1 MNFVVEWFN
10 LIKCLLWFVDFSDLD
25 ILDELFGTGGDSNP
39 FMMLIW
45 FLPVL
50 LFVFYGQRI
59 QLIITSRDIKK
70 DMAKLE
76 QFRNDARNELIDYVK
91 QKLSPNGDPTQ
102 KLDRF
107 FDYFTVM
114 PVDIDPNGII
124 PKIHHLVRSRDDTT
138 RKQVKS
144 MFSEINTLEVTKVQ
158 NLLEIVTTLQLL
170 HKVVR
175 HLFLTAKKQNNYPLI
190 LPLQMLLPFI
200 MEQAEALKDAI
211 PAFKKGQPIGDGIG
225 PLVVGE
231 MMLGTKKQ
239 NAEFETVYSESEFDG
254 RKLILL
260 KAEGPYATVGRPGE
274 ATESIVEKL
283 KPDAIIM
290 IDAALKL
297 EGEDSGSVAQGF
309 GAAIGG
315 IGTDRFKIEAIATK
329 YDIPIF
335 AIVVRQSVKE
345 AITLMTKEISDQ
357 AENVK
362 SQVYEMIT
370 DNSNPNQT
378 VLVIGVGNTLGVAQ

>member
-1 MNFVVEWFN
+1 M
-10 LIKCLLWFVDFSDLD
+10 DFSNLD
-25 ILDELFGTGGDSNP
+25 VLDEFFGTGGDSNP

-45 FLPVL
+45 FLPII

-124 PKIHHLVRSRDDTT
+124 PKIHHLVRSREDTT
-138 RKQVKS
+138 RRQVKS

-225 PLVVGE
+225 PLVVGK
-231 MMLGTKKQ
+231 MMLDTKKQ

-315 IGTDRFKIEAIATK
+315 IGTDRFKIEAIAVK

-357 AENVK
+357 AENVR

>member
-1 MNFVVEWFN
+1 M
-10 LIKCLLWFVDFSDLD
+10 DFSDLD
-25 ILDELFGTGGDSNP
+25 ILDEFFGTGGDSNP

-45 FLPVL
+45 FLPII

-70 DMAKLE
+70 KMSELE
-76 QFRNDARNELIDYVK
+76 QFRNDSRNELINYIK
-91 QKLSPNGDPTQ
+91 QKLTTNGDPTQ

-107 FDYFTVM
+107 FDYFTIM

-124 PKIHHLVRSRDDTT
+124 PKIHHLVRSREDAT

-144 MFSEINTLEVTKVQ
+144 MFSEINTLEITKVQ

-283 KPDAIIM
+283 KPDVIIM

-345 AITLMTKEISDQ
+345 AITLMKKEISDQ

>member
-1 MNFVVEWFN
+1 
-10 LIKCLLWFVDFSDLD
+10 VDFSNLD
-25 ILDELFGTGGDSNP
+25 ILNEFFGTGGDSNP

-45 FLPVL
+45 CLPVI
-50 LFVFYGQRI
+50 LFVLYGQRI

-231 MMLGTKKQ
+231 MMFDTKKQ

-283 KPDAIIM
+283 KPDVIIM

-315 IGTDRFKIEAIATK
+315 IGTDRFKIEAIAVK

-345 AITLMTKEISDQ
+345 AITLMTKEISEQ

>member
-1 MNFVVEWFN
+1 M
-10 LIKCLLWFVDFSDLD
+10 DFSNLD
-25 ILDELFGTGGDSNP
+25 ILDEFFGTGGDSNP

-45 FLPVL
+45 FLPII

-59 QLIITSRDIKK
+59 QLIITSREIKK
-70 DMAKLE
+70 KMSELE
-76 QFRNDARNELIDYVK
+76 QFRNDSRNELINYVK
-91 QKLSPNGDPTQ
+91 QKLSTNGDPIQ

-107 FDYFTVM
+107 FDYFTIM

-124 PKIHHLVRSRDDTT
+124 PKIHHLVRSREDTT

-144 MFSEINTLEVTKVQ
+144 MFSEISTLEITKVQ

-170 HKVVR
+170 HKIVR

-190 LPLQMLLPFI
+190 LPLQMMLPFI

-211 PAFKKGQPIGDGIG
+211 PAFKQAQPIGDGIG
-225 PLVVGE
+225 PLVVGG
-231 MMLGTKKQ
+231 MMLDTKKQ
-239 NAEFETVYSESEFDG
+239 KAEFETVYSESEFNG

-274 ATESIVEKL
+274 ATESLIEKL
-283 KPDAIIM
+283 KPNIIIM
-290 IDAALKL
+290 VDAALKL
-297 EGEDSGSVAQGF
+297 EGEDTGSIAQGF

-315 IGTDRFKIEAIATK
+315 IGTDRFKIEAVAAK
-329 YDIPIF
+329 YNIPIL
-335 AIVVRQSVKE
+335 ALVVRQSVKD
-345 AITLMTKEISDQ
+345 AITLMKKEISDQ
-357 AENVK
+357 TENVR

-378 VLVIGVGNTLGVAQ
+378 VLVIGVGNTMGVAQ

>member
-1 MNFVVEWFN
+1 
-10 LIKCLLWFVDFSDLD
+10 VDFSSLD
-25 ILDELFGTGGDSNP
+25 ILDEFFGTGGDSNP

-45 FLPVL
+45 FLPII

-76 QFRNDARNELIDYVK
+76 QFRNDSRNELIDYVK

-107 FDYFTVM
+107 FDYFTIM

-283 KPDAIIM
+283 KPDVIIM

-345 AITLMTKEISDQ
+345 AITLMTKEISEQ

>member
-1 MNFVVEWFN
+1 M
-10 LIKCLLWFVDFSDLD
+10 DFSNLD
-25 ILDELFGTGGDSNP
+25 ILDEFFGTGGDSNP

-45 FLPVL
+45 FLPII

-59 QLIITSRDIKK
+59 QLIITSREIKK
-70 DMAKLE
+70 KMSELE
-76 QFRNDARNELIDYVK
+76 QFRNDSRNELINYIK
-91 QKLSPNGDPTQ
+91 QKLSPNGDPTE

-107 FDYFTVM
+107 FDYFTIM

-124 PKIHHLVRSRDDTT
+124 PKIHHLVRSREDTT

-144 MFSEINTLEVTKVQ
+144 MFSEINTLEITKVQ

-170 HKVVR
+170 HKIVR

-190 LPLQMLLPFI
+190 LPLQMMLPFI

-211 PAFKKGQPIGDGIG
+211 PAFKQAQPIGDGIG
-225 PLVVGE
+225 PLVVGG
-231 MMLGTKKQ
+231 MMLDTKKQ
-239 NAEFETVYSESEFDG
+239 KAEFETVYSESEFNG

-274 ATESIVEKL
+274 ATESLVEKF
-283 KPDAIIM
+283 KPSVIIM

-297 EGEDSGSVAQGF
+297 EGEDTGSIAQGF

-315 IGTDRFKIEAIATK
+315 IGIDRFKIEAVATK
-329 YDIPIF
+329 HDIPIF
-335 AIVVRQSVKE
+335 AIVVRQSVKD
-345 AITLMTKEISDQ
+345 AITLMKKEISDQ
-357 AENVK
+357 TENIRK
-362 SQVYEMIT
+362 QVYEMIT
-370 DNSNPNQT
+370 DNSNPDQT

>member
-1 MNFVVEWFN
+1 
-10 LIKCLLWFVDFSDLD
+10 VDFSDLD
-25 ILDELFGTGGDSNP
+25 ILDEFFGTGGDSNP

-45 FLPVL
+45 FLPII

-76 QFRNDARNELIDYVK
+76 QFRNDSRNELIDYVK

-124 PKIHHLVRSRDDTT
+124 PKIHHLVRSREDTT

-144 MFSEINTLEVTKVQ
+144 MFSEINTLEITKVQ

-170 HKVVR
+170 HKIVR

-190 LPLQMLLPFI
+190 LPLQMMLPFI

-211 PAFKKGQPIGDGIG
+211 PAFKQAQPIGDGIG
-225 PLVVGE
+225 PLVVGG
-231 MMLGTKKQ
+231 MMLNTKKQ
-239 NAEFETVYSESEFDG
+239 KAEFETVYSESEFNG

-274 ATESIVEKL
+274 ATESLIEKL
-283 KPDAIIM
+283 KPNIIIM
-290 IDAALKL
+290 VDAALKL
-297 EGEDSGSVAQGF
+297 EGEDTGSIAQGF

-315 IGTDRFKIEAIATK
+315 IGIDRFKIEAVAAK
-329 YDIPIF
+329 YNIPIL
-335 AIVVRQSVKE
+335 ALVVRQSVKD
-345 AITLMTKEISDQ
+345 AITLMKKEISDQ
-357 AENVK
+357 TENVR

-378 VLVIGVGNTLGVAQ
+378 VLVIGVGNTMGVAQ

>member
-1 MNFVVEWFN
+1 M
-10 LIKCLLWFVDFSDLD
+10 DFSNLD
-25 ILDELFGTGGDSNP
+25 ILDEFFGTGGDSNP

-45 FLPVL
+45 FLPII

-59 QLIITSRDIKK
+59 QLIITSREIKK
-70 DMAKLE
+70 KMSELE
-76 QFRNDARNELIDYVK
+76 QFRNDSRNELINYVK
-91 QKLSPNGDPTQ
+91 QKLTTNGDPTQ

-107 FDYFTVM
+107 FDYFTIM

-124 PKIHHLVRSRDDTT
+124 PKIHHLVRSREDTT

-144 MFSEINTLEVTKVQ
+144 MFSEISTLEITKVQ

-170 HKVVR
+170 HKIVR

-190 LPLQMLLPFI
+190 LPLQMMLPFI

-211 PAFKKGQPIGDGIG
+211 PAFKQAQPIGDGIG
-225 PLVVGE
+225 PLVVGG
-231 MMLGTKKQ
+231 MMLNTKKQ
-239 NAEFETVYSESEFDG
+239 KAEFETVYSESEFNG

-274 ATESIVEKL
+274 ATESLIEKL
-283 KPDAIIM
+283 KPNIIIM
-290 IDAALKL
+290 VDAALKL
-297 EGEDSGSVAQGF
+297 EGEDTGSIAQGF

-315 IGTDRFKIEAIATK
+315 IGTDRFKIEAVAAK
-329 YDIPIF
+329 YNIPIL
-335 AIVVRQSVKE
+335 ALVVRQSVKD
-345 AITLMTKEISDQ
+345 AITLMKKEISDQ
-357 AENVK
+357 TENVR

-378 VLVIGVGNTLGVAQ
+378 VLVIGVGNTMGVAQ

>member
-1 MNFVVEWFN
+1 
-10 LIKCLLWFVDFSDLD
+10 VDFSDLD
-25 ILDELFGTGGDSNP
+25 ILDEFFGMGDDSNP

-45 FLPVL
+45 MLPII

-70 DMAKLE
+70 RMSELE
-76 QFRNDARNELIDYVK
+76 QYRNDSRDELINYIK
-91 QKLSPNGDPTQ
+91 EKLSPNGDPAQ

-107 FDYFTVM
+107 FDYFTIM

-124 PKIHHLVRSRDDTT
+124 PKIHNLVRSREDTT

-144 MFSEINTLEVTKVQ
+144 MFTEINTLEVTKVQ

-170 HKVVR
+170 HRIVR
-175 HLFLTAKKQNNYPLI
+175 HFFLTAKKQNNYPLI
-190 LPLQMLLPFI
+190 LPLQMMLPFI
-200 MEQAEALKDAI
+200 MEQAEALKDAV
-211 PAFKKGQPIGDGIG
+211 PAFKQGQPIGDGIG

-231 MMLGTKKQ
+231 MMLNTKKQ
-239 NAEFETVYSESEFDG
+239 KAEFETVYSESEFND

-274 ATESIVEKL
+274 ATESLIEKL
-283 KPDAIIM
+283 KPDIIIM

-297 EGEDSGSVAQGF
+297 EGEETGSTAQGF

-315 IGTDRFKIEAIATK
+315 IGTDRFKIEEVAAK
-329 YDIPIF
+329 HDIPIF
-335 AIVVRQSVKE
+335 AIVVRQSVND
-345 AITLMTKEISDQ
+345 AITLMKKEISDQ
-357 AENVK
+357 TENVRD
-362 SQVYEMIT
+362 QVYEMIT

>member
-1 MNFVVEWFN
+1 M
-10 LIKCLLWFVDFSDLD
+10 DFSSLD
-25 ILDELFGTGGDSNP
+25 ILDEFFGTGGDSNP

-45 FLPVL
+45 FLPVI

-76 QFRNDARNELIDYVK
+76 QFRNDSRNELIDYVK

-124 PKIHHLVRSRDDTT
+124 PKIHHLVRSREDTT

-144 MFSEINTLEVTKVQ
+144 MFSEINTLEITKVQ
-158 NLLEIVTTLQLL
+158 NLLEIVATLQLL

-190 LPLQMLLPFI
+190 LPLQMMLPFI

-225 PLVVGE
+225 PLVVGG
-231 MMLGTKKQ
+231 MMLDTKKQ

-283 KPDAIIM
+283 KPDVIIM

-315 IGTDRFKIEAIATK
+315 IGIDRFKIEAIATK

>member
-1 MNFVVEWFN
+1 M
-10 LIKCLLWFVDFSDLD
+10 DFSNLGT
-25 ILDELFGTGGDSNP
+25 LDEFFGMGNDSNP
-39 FMMLIW
+39 LMMLVWII
-45 FLPVL
+45 PII

-59 QLIITSRDIKK
+59 QLIITSREIKK
-70 DMAKLE
+70 KMSELE
-76 QFRNDARNELIDYVK
+76 QFRNDSRNELINYIK
-91 QKLSPNGDPTQ
+91 QKLSPNGDPTE

-107 FDYFTVM
+107 FDYFTIM

-124 PKIHHLVRSRDDTT
+124 PKIHHLVRSREDTT

-144 MFSEINTLEVTKVQ
+144 MFSEINTLEITKVQ

-170 HKVVR
+170 HKIVR

-190 LPLQMLLPFI
+190 LPLQMMLPFI

-211 PAFKKGQPIGDGIG
+211 PAFKQVQPIGDGIG

-239 NAEFETVYSESEFDG
+239 KAEFETVYSESEFNG

-274 ATESIVEKL
+274 ATESLVEKF
-283 KPDAIIM
+283 KPNVMIM

-297 EGEDSGSVAQGF
+297 EGEDTGSIAQGF

-315 IGTDRFKIEAIATK
+315 IGIDRFKIEAVATK

-335 AIVVRQSVKE
+335 AIVVRQSVKD
-345 AITLMTKEISDQ
+345 AITLMKKEISDQ
-357 AENVK
+357 TENIK
-362 SQVYEMIT
+362 RQVYEMIT
-370 DNSNPNQT
+370 DNSDPSQT
-378 VLVIGVGNTLGVAQ
+378 VFVIGVGNTLGVAQ

>member
-1 MNFVVEWFN
+1 M
-10 LIKCLLWFVDFSDLD
+10 DFSSLD
-25 ILDELFGTGGDSNP
+25 VLDEFFGMGDDSNP

-45 FLPVL
+45 ILPII

-70 DMAKLE
+70 SMAELE
-76 QFRNDARNELIDYVK
+76 QFRNESRDDLIDYVK
-91 QKLSPNGDPTQ
+91 QKLTPNDDPTK

-107 FDYFTVM
+107 FDYFTIM

-124 PKIHHLVRSRDDTT
+124 PKIHHLVRSREDAT
-138 RKQVKS
+138 RKQIKS
-144 MFSEINTLEVTKVQ
+144 MFSEIDTLEITKVQ

-190 LPLQMLLPFI
+190 VPLQMLLPFI
-200 MEQAEALKDAI
+200 MEQAEALKDAV

-225 PLVVGE
+225 PLVVGG
-231 MMLGTKKQ
+231 MMLNTKKQ
-239 NAEFETVYSESEFDG
+239 KAEFETVYSESEFDG

-315 IGTDRFKIEAIATK
+315 IGTDRFKIEAIAVK

>member
-1 MNFVVEWFN
+1 M
-10 LIKCLLWFVDFSDLD
+10 DFSNLD
-25 ILDELFGTGGDSNP
+25 ILNEFFGTGGDSNP

-45 FLPVL
+45 FLPII

-76 QFRNDARNELIDYVK
+76 QFRNDSRNELIDYVK

-107 FDYFTVM
+107 FDYFTIM

-124 PKIHHLVRSRDDTT
+124 PKIHHLVRSREDTT

-225 PLVVGE
+225 PLVVGG
-231 MMLGTKKQ
+231 MMLDTKKQ

-283 KPDAIIM
+283 KPDVIIM

-297 EGEDSGSVAQGF
+297 EGEDSGSIAQGF

-315 IGTDRFKIEAIATK
+315 IGIDRFKIEAIATK
-329 YDIPIF
+329 HDIPIF

-345 AITLMTKEISDQ
+345 AITLMKKEISDQ

-370 DNSNPNQT
+370 DNSSPNQT

>member
-1 MNFVVEWFN
+1 M
-10 LIKCLLWFVDFSDLD
+10 DFSDLD
-25 ILDELFGTGGDSNP
+25 VLDELFGTGGDSNP

-45 FLPVL
+45 FLPII

-76 QFRNDARNELIDYVK
+76 QFRNDSRNELIDYVK

-107 FDYFTVM
+107 FDYFTIM

-225 PLVVGE
+225 PLVVGG
-231 MMLGTKKQ
+231 MMLDTKKQ

-283 KPDAIIM
+283 KPDVIIM

>member
-1 MNFVVEWFN
+1 M
-10 LIKCLLWFVDFSDLD
+10 DFSDLD
-25 ILDELFGTGGDSNP
+25 VLDEFFGMGDDSNP

-45 FLPVL
+45 MLPII

-70 DMAKLE
+70 RMSELE
-76 QFRNDARNELIDYVK
+76 QFRNDSRDELINYIK
-91 QKLSPNGDPTQ
+91 QKLSPNGDPAQ

-107 FDYFTVM
+107 FDYFTIM

-124 PKIHHLVRSRDDTT
+124 PKIHSLVRSREDTT

-144 MFSEINTLEVTKVQ
+144 MFTEINTLEVTKVQ

-170 HKVVR
+170 HRIVR
-175 HLFLTAKKQNNYPLI
+175 HFFLTAKKQNNYPLI
-190 LPLQMLLPFI
+190 LPLQMMLPFI
-200 MEQAEALKDAI
+200 MEQAEALKDAV
-211 PAFKKGQPIGDGIG
+211 PAFKQGQPIGDGIG
-225 PLVVGE
+225 PLVVGG
-231 MMLGTKKQ
+231 MMLDTKKQ
-239 NAEFETVYSESEFDG
+239 KAEFETVYSESEFND

-274 ATESIVEKL
+274 ATESLIEKL
-283 KPDAIIM
+283 KPDIIIM

-297 EGEDSGSVAQGF
+297 EGEDTGSTAQGF

-315 IGTDRFKIEAIATK
+315 IGTDRFKIEEVAAK

-335 AIVVRQSVKE
+335 AIVVRQSVND
-345 AITLMTKEISDQ
+345 AITLMKKEISDQ
-357 AENVK
+357 TENVRD
-362 SQVYEMIT
+362 QVYEMIT

>member
-1 MNFVVEWFN
+1 M
-10 LIKCLLWFVDFSDLD
+10 DFSDLD
-25 ILDELFGTGGDSNP
+25 ILDEFFGTGGDSNP

-45 FLPVL
+45 FLPII

-70 DMAKLE
+70 KMSELE
-76 QFRNDARNELIDYVK
+76 QFRNDSRNELINYVK
-91 QKLSPNGDPTQ
+91 QKLTTNGDPIQ

-107 FDYFTVM
+107 FDYFTIM

-124 PKIHHLVRSRDDTT
+124 PKIHHLVRSREDTT

-144 MFSEINTLEVTKVQ
+144 MFSEISTLEITKVQ

-170 HKVVR
+170 HKIVR

-190 LPLQMLLPFI
+190 LPLQMMLPFI

-211 PAFKKGQPIGDGIG
+211 PAFKQAQPIGDGIG
-225 PLVVGE
+225 PLVVGG
-231 MMLGTKKQ
+231 MMLDTKKQ
-239 NAEFETVYSESEFDG
+239 KAEFETVYSESEFNG

-274 ATESIVEKL
+274 ATESLIEKL
-283 KPDAIIM
+283 KPNIIIM
-290 IDAALKL
+290 VDAALKL
-297 EGEDSGSVAQGF
+297 EGEDTGSIAQGF

-315 IGTDRFKIEAIATK
+315 IGTDRFKIEAVAAK
-329 YDIPIF
+329 YNIPIL
-335 AIVVRQSVKE
+335 ALVVRQSVKD
-345 AITLMTKEISDQ
+345 AITLMKKEISDQ
-357 AENVK
+357 TENVR

-378 VLVIGVGNTLGVAQ
+378 VLVIGVGNTMGVAQ

>member
-1 MNFVVEWFN
+1 M
-10 LIKCLLWFVDFSDLD
+10 DFSDLD
-25 ILDELFGTGGDSNP
+25 VLDEFFGMGDDSNP

-45 FLPVL
+45 MLPVI

-70 DMAKLE
+70 RMSELE
-76 QFRNDARNELIDYVK
+76 QYRNDSRDELINYIK
-91 QKLSPNGDPTQ
+91 EKLSPNGDPAQ

-107 FDYFTVM
+107 FDYFTIM
-114 PVDIDPNGII
+114 PIDIDPNGII
-124 PKIHHLVRSRDDTT
+124 PKIHNLVRSREDTT

-144 MFSEINTLEVTKVQ
+144 MFTEINTLEVTKVQ

-170 HKVVR
+170 HRIVR
-175 HLFLTAKKQNNYPLI
+175 HFFLTAKKQNNYPLI
-190 LPLQMLLPFI
+190 LPLQMMLPFI
-200 MEQAEALKDAI
+200 MEQAEALKDAV
-211 PAFKKGQPIGDGIG
+211 PAFKQGQPIGDGIG

-231 MMLGTKKQ
+231 MMLNTKKQ
-239 NAEFETVYSESEFDG
+239 KAEFETVYSESEFND

-274 ATESIVEKL
+274 ATESLIEKL
-283 KPDAIIM
+283 KPDIIIM

-297 EGEDSGSVAQGF
+297 EGEDTGSTAQGF

-315 IGTDRFKIEAIATK
+315 IGTDRFKIEEVAAK

-335 AIVVRQSVKE
+335 AIIVRQSVND
-345 AITLMTKEISDQ
+345 AITLMKKEISDQ
-357 AENVK
+357 TENVRD
-362 SQVYEMIT
+362 QVYEMIT

>member
-1 MNFVVEWFN
+1 
-10 LIKCLLWFVDFSDLD
+10 VDFSDLD

-45 FLPVL
+45 FLPII

-70 DMAKLE
+70 DMARLE
-76 QFRNDARNELIDYVK
+76 QFRNDSRNELIDYVK

-107 FDYFTVM
+107 FDYFTIM

-144 MFSEINTLEVTKVQ
+144 MFSEINTLEITKVQ

-225 PLVVGE
+225 PLVVGG
-231 MMLGTKKQ
+231 MMIDTKKQ

-283 KPDAIIM
+283 KPDVIIM

-315 IGTDRFKIEAIATK
+315 IGTDKFKIEAIAVK

-335 AIVVRQSVKE
+335 AIIVRQSVKE
-345 AITLMTKEISDQ
+345 AITLMKKEISDQ

>member
-1 MNFVVEWFN
+1 
-10 LIKCLLWFVDFSDLD
+10 VDFSDLD
-25 ILDELFGTGGDSNP
+25 ILDEFFGMGDDSNP

-45 FLPVL
+45 MLPII

-70 DMAKLE
+70 SMSELE
-76 QFRNDARNELIDYVK
+76 QFRNDSRDELINYIK

-107 FDYFTVM
+107 FDYFTIM

-124 PKIHHLVRSRDDTT
+124 PKIHNLVRSREDTT
-138 RKQVKS
+138 RKQVIS
-144 MFSEINTLEVTKVQ
+144 MFSEISTLEITKVQ

-170 HKVVR
+170 HRIVR

-190 LPLQMLLPFI
+190 LPLQMMLPFI
-200 MEQAEALKDAI
+200 MEQAEALKDAV
-211 PAFKKGQPIGDGIG
+211 PAFKQGQPIGDGIG

-231 MMLGTKKQ
+231 MMLDTKKQ
-239 NAEFETVYSESEFDG
+239 KAEFETVYSESKFND

-274 ATESIVEKL
+274 ATESLVEKL
-283 KPDAIIM
+283 NPNIIIM

-297 EGEDSGSVAQGF
+297 EGEDTGDVAQGF

-329 YDIPIF
+329 HDIPIF
-335 AIVVRQSVKE
+335 AIVVRQSVKD
-345 AITLMTKEISDQ
+345 AITLMKKEISDQ
-357 AENVK
+357 TEKVK
-362 SQVYEMIT
+362 NQVYEMIT
-370 DNSNPNQT
+370 DNSNPNET

>member
-1 MNFVVEWFN
+1 M
-10 LIKCLLWFVDFSDLD
+10 DFSDLD
-25 ILDELFGTGGDSNP
+25 ILDEFFGTGGDSNP

-45 FLPVL
+45 FLPII

-70 DMAKLE
+70 KMSELE
-76 QFRNDARNELIDYVK
+76 QFRNDSRNELINYIK
-91 QKLSPNGDPTQ
+91 QKLSPSGDPTQ

-107 FDYFTVM
+107 FDYFTIM

-124 PKIHHLVRSRDDTT
+124 PKIHHLVRSREDTT

-144 MFSEINTLEVTKVQ
+144 MFSEISTLEITKVQ

-170 HKVVR
+170 HKIVR

-190 LPLQMLLPFI
+190 LPLQMMLPFI

-211 PAFKKGQPIGDGIG
+211 PAFKQAQPIGDGIG

-231 MMLGTKKQ
+231 MMLDTKKQ
-239 NAEFETVYSESEFDG
+239 KAEFETVYSESEFDD

-274 ATESIVEKL
+274 ATELLVEKF
-283 KPDAIIM
+283 KPSVIIM

-297 EGEDSGSVAQGF
+297 EGEDTGSIAQGF

-315 IGTDRFKIEAIATK
+315 IGIDRFKIEAVATK

-335 AIVVRQSVKE
+335 AIVVRQSVKD
-345 AITLMTKEISDQ
+345 AITLMKKEISDQ
-357 AENVK
+357 TENVR

-378 VLVIGVGNTLGVAQ
+378 VLVIGVGNTMGVAQ

>member
-1 MNFVVEWFN
+1 
-10 LIKCLLWFVDFSDLD
+10 VDFSNLD
-25 ILDELFGTGGDSNP
+25 ILDEFFGMGDDSNP

-45 FLPVL
+45 MLPIIL
-50 LFVFYGQRI
+50 LVFYGQRI

-70 DMAKLE
+70 DMEKLE
-76 QFRNDARNELIDYVK
+76 QFRIDSRNELIDYVK

-107 FDYFTVM
+107 FDYFTIM

-225 PLVVGE
+225 PLVVGG
-231 MMLGTKKQ
+231 MMLDTKKQ

-283 KPDAIIM
+283 KPDVIIM

-315 IGTDRFKIEAIATK
+315 IGTDRFKIEAIAVK

-345 AITLMTKEISDQ
+345 AITLMKKEISDQ

-370 DNSNPNQT
+370 DNSSPNQT

>member
-1 MNFVVEWFN
+1 M
-10 LIKCLLWFVDFSDLD
+10 DFSDLD
-25 ILDELFGTGGDSNP
+25 ILNEFFGTGGDSNP

-45 FLPVL
+45 FLPII

-76 QFRNDARNELIDYVK
+76 QFRNDSRNELIDYVK

-107 FDYFTVM
+107 FDYFTIM

-124 PKIHHLVRSRDDTT
+124 PKIHHLVRSREDTT

-225 PLVVGE
+225 PLVVGG
-231 MMLGTKKQ
+231 MMLDTKKQ

-283 KPDAIIM
+283 KPDVIIM

-370 DNSNPNQT
+370 DNSDPNQT

>member
-1 MNFVVEWFN
+1 M
-10 LIKCLLWFVDFSDLD
+10 DFSSLD
-25 ILDELFGTGGDSNP
+25 VLDEFFGTGGDSNP

-45 FLPVL
+45 FLPII

-315 IGTDRFKIEAIATK
+315 IGTDRFKIEAIAVK

>member
-1 MNFVVEWFN
+1 M
-10 LIKCLLWFVDFSDLD
+10 DFSNLD
-25 ILDELFGTGGDSNP
+25 ILDEFFGTGGDSNP

-45 FLPVL
+45 FLPII

-70 DMAKLE
+70 KMSELE
-76 QFRNDARNELIDYVK
+76 QFRNDSRNELINYIK
-91 QKLSPNGDPTQ
+91 QKLSPSGDPTQ

-107 FDYFTVM
+107 FDYFTIM

-124 PKIHHLVRSRDDTT
+124 PKIHHLVRSREDTT

-144 MFSEINTLEVTKVQ
+144 MFSEINTLEITKVQ

-190 LPLQMLLPFI
+190 LPLQMMLPFI

-211 PAFKKGQPIGDGIG
+211 PAFKQAQPIGDGIG
-225 PLVVGE
+225 PLVVGG
-231 MMLGTKKQ
+231 MMLNTKKQ
-239 NAEFETVYSESEFDG
+239 KAEFETVYSESEFNG

-274 ATESIVEKL
+274 ATESLIEKL
-283 KPDAIIM
+283 KPNIIIM
-290 IDAALKL
+290 VDAALKL
-297 EGEDSGSVAQGF
+297 EGEDTGSIAQGF

-315 IGTDRFKIEAIATK
+315 IGTDRFKIEAVAAK
-329 YDIPIF
+329 YNIPIL
-335 AIVVRQSVKE
+335 ALVVRQSVKD
-345 AITLMTKEISDQ
+345 AITLMKKEISDQ
-357 AENVK
+357 TENVR

-378 VLVIGVGNTLGVAQ
+378 VLVIGVGNTMGVAQ

>member
-1 MNFVVEWFN
+1 
-10 LIKCLLWFVDFSDLD
+10 VDFSNLD
-25 ILDELFGTGGDSNP
+25 ILDEFFGTGGDSNP

-45 FLPVL
+45 FLPVI

-76 QFRNDARNELIDYVK
+76 QFRNDSRNELIDYVK

-107 FDYFTVM
+107 FDYFTIM

-144 MFSEINTLEVTKVQ
+144 MFSEINTLEITKVQ

-225 PLVVGE
+225 PLVVGG
-231 MMLGTKKQ
+231 MMLDTKKQ

-283 KPDAIIM
+283 KPDVIIM

-315 IGTDRFKIEAIATK
+315 IGIDRFKIEAIATK

>member
-1 MNFVVEWFN
+1 M
-10 LIKCLLWFVDFSDLD
+10 DFSNLD
-25 ILDELFGTGGDSNP
+25 ILDEFFGTGGDSNP

-45 FLPVL
+45 FLPII

-70 DMAKLE
+70 KMSELE
-76 QFRNDARNELIDYVK
+76 QFRNDSRNELINYIK
-91 QKLSPNGDPTQ
+91 QKLSPNGDPTE

-107 FDYFTVM
+107 FDYFTIM

-124 PKIHHLVRSRDDTT
+124 PKIHHLVRSREDTT

-144 MFSEINTLEVTKVQ
+144 MFSEINTLEITKVQ

-170 HKVVR
+170 HKIVR

-190 LPLQMLLPFI
+190 LPLQMMLPFI

-211 PAFKKGQPIGDGIG
+211 PAFKQAQPIGDGIG
-225 PLVVGE
+225 PLVVGG
-231 MMLGTKKQ
+231 MMLDTKKQ
-239 NAEFETVYSESEFDG
+239 KAEFETVYSESEFNG

-274 ATESIVEKL
+274 ATESLIEKL
-283 KPDAIIM
+283 KPNIIIM
-290 IDAALKL
+290 VDAALKL
-297 EGEDSGSVAQGF
+297 EGEDTGSIAQGF

-315 IGTDRFKIEAIATK
+315 IGTDRFKIEAVAAK
-329 YDIPIF
+329 YNIPIL
-335 AIVVRQSVKE
+335 ALVVRQSVKD
-345 AITLMTKEISDQ
+345 AITLMNKEISDQ
-357 AENVK
+357 TENVR

-378 VLVIGVGNTLGVAQ
+378 VLVIGVGNTMGVAQ